1 MTPTA
6 DQTKEFSW
14 TGERFVPFLRGDIE
28 LEHLHR
34 YAFARDFTAQ
44 KDVLDIACGEGYGS
58 YFLAGTAK
66 TVVGVDL
73 SEIVIQHARSK
84 YAAPGLEFLQG
95 DCTRI
100 PLKDSSVDVVV
111 SFETIEHHDQHE
123 AMLAEIKRVL
133 RPNGVVVI
141 STPEKHLL
149 NELAQDRNE
158 YHVKELSLGE
168 FTELLAGHFK
178 HSAFFSQRVRHGSLM
193 TPMVASEGGGVFSFH
208 TGSHN
213 AIVSSPV
220 DPQPLFLVAVI
231 SDSDL
236 PPPRISFFDGTDF
249 FYRDRESQLAKMT
262 EDRDALAAEIGRVKA
277 TLSWQLT
284 KPLRL
289 FQYLISRLLGLR
301 APRA

>member
-1 MTPTA
+1 MKQTA
-6 DQTKEFSW
+6 NPAKEFAW

-66 TVVGVDL
+66 TVIGMDL
-73 SEIVIQHARSK
+73 SETVIQHARSK
-84 YAAPGLEFLQG
+84 YAAPALEFLQG

-100 PLKDSSVDVVV
+100 PLQDSSVDVVV

-133 RPNGVVVI
+133 RPDGVVVI

-168 FTELLAGHFK
+168 FTELLESHFK
-178 HSAFFSQRVRHGSLM
+178 HGVFFSQRVRHGSLM
-193 TPMVASEGGGVFSFH
+193 APMAAREEGGVFSFH

-213 AIVSSPV
+213 AIVSSSV
-220 DPQPLFLVAVI
+220 DPQPLFLVAVV
-231 SDSDL
+231 SDRAL
-236 PPPRISFFDGTDF
+236 PLAGFSFFDGTDF
-249 FYRDRESQLAKMT
+249 FYRDRESQLVGMT
-262 EDRDALAAEIGRVKA
+262 EDRDALAAEIKRVKA
-277 TLSWQLT
+277 TFSWKLT

-289 FQYLISRLLGLR
+289 LRFVISRLLR
-301 APRA
+301 PRA